1 MPSFTEELYR
11 DLVSFNRNSSGNE
24 SNIHLYGEL
33 IARIG
38 SGCIGVFLVVV
49 FNVLHLL
56 VLNSTNSLFT
66 TNLRLCLRVL
76 GVVDLLGGTICYGKM
91 VLIAIDRS
99 IYSDTTTCIIAS
111 GVMLLFVGMSHMILM
126 LITIDRYIAV
136 TRPLRYHTILTRG
149 RIKLLIMAALISGA
163 LMGELPFIH
172 WAFVGLCHSNQN
184 DFFFNSQ
191 QAPAVA
197 IYIVIPFVIVML
209 TTVLNV
215 HILFISKSHEDRDDK
230 RKCSTELRSRA
241 QLQPHHEEEVEGYKA
256 RPTFDS
262 FRPRCCYM
270 KVNKGTITVSVVVG
284 ASYLVWTPG
293 FLLLMNTFGGIPKL
307 MSFILYLIM
316 YSNHWLNPVVFF
328 IMKKSYRVAIIRL
341 LKARK

>member
-1 MPSFTEELYR
+1 M

-24 SNIHLYGEL
+24 SNIHPTYGVL
-33 IARIG
+33 IALIG

-56 VLNSTNSLFT
+56 VLNSTKSLFT
-66 TNLRLCLRVL
+66 TNLRLCLRAL
-76 GVVDLLGGTICYGKM
+76 GVVDLLGGTICYGKI

-111 GVMLLFVGMSHMILM
+111 GVMFPFVGMSHMILM

-149 RIKLLIMAALISGA
+149 RIKLLIIAALISGA
-163 LMGELPFIH
+163 LMGELPIIH
-172 WAFVGLCHSNQN
+172 LAFVRVCHSNQKG
-184 DFFFNSQ
+184 FLVNSQ
-191 QAPAVA
+191 QDPAVA
-197 IYIVIPFVIVML
+197 VYIIIPFAIVML

-215 HILFISKSHEDRDDK
+215 HILFISKSHEDRDDDK
-230 RKCSTELRSRA
+230 RKSSSELRSRA
-241 QLQPHHEEEVEGYKA
+241 QLQSRARLQLHHEGELEGYKT

-262 FRPRCCYM
+262 FRQRCCYL
-270 KVNKGTITVSVVVG
+270 KVNKGTITISVVVG

-293 FLLLMNTFGGIPKL
+293 FLLLMNIFGGIPKL